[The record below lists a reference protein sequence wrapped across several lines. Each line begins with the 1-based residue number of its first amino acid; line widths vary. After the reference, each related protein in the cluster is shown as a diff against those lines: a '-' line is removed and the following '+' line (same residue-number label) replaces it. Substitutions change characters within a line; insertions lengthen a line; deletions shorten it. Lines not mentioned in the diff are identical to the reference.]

1 MESIDIFSEIFLQF
15 RIHFGMYS
23 YLQNEFVKD
32 RNDILYGNG
41 NRMEIWVFH
50 AVVHDY
56 ENVGA
61 DIFKLYIFHI
71 LLWAKLISKECN
83 ICKSFVLHMLTHG
96 LRQKN
101 TLYQSFLCYFHLRDP
116 FCKISFHICQIRSLS
131 RIIQKPIS
139 IYITDIILAKSG
151 LAKHWRLLT
160 WWIINCLN
168 TFVTSMK
175 CMFVVN
181 ILQFSY
187 TFLDLIQDL
196 SDE

>member
-1 MESIDIFSEIFLQF
+1 
-15 RIHFGMYS
+15 MYS

-41 NRMEIWVFH
+41 NRMVIWVFH

-96 LRQKN
+96 LRQKS

-116 FCKISFHICQIRSLS
+116 FCKISFHICKIPSLS

-139 IYITDIILAKSG
+139 IYITDIILVKSG

-187 TFLDLIQDL
+187 TFSDLIQDL